1 MSVCVGAPDTRVC
14 ATDNDTH
21 REANRKQQPLSGG
34 VTGVMFS
41 ESLRSR
47 CMSRLYQRKQE
58 KRDEVFDR
66 NETVGSTELLAESAR
81 GGLKE
86 GNRGQVTQEK
96 DLLSRGLI
104 GGILPH
110 DVVGRGTGWLAK
122 RAREREEEKKTMRAS
137 WKQKALRSEKG
148 HGEGF
153 WSAAMAVYSEER
165 ARLQTAAGFASR
177 RAGRKH
183 EVGREARADPEEYW
197 REAADTYRC
206 CHQRRKSTFFHFD
219 YVAIK
224 ITRDCY

>member
-1 MSVCVGAPDTRVC
+1 
-14 ATDNDTH
+14 
-21 REANRKQQPLSGG
+21 
-34 VTGVMFS
+34 MFS

-66 NETVGSTELLAESAR
+66 NETFGSTELFVESAR

-96 DLLSRGLI
+96 ELPSTGIPNTRGLI

-110 DVVGRGTGWLAK
+110 DAVGRGTGWLAK
-122 RAREREEEKKTMRAS
+122 RAREREEEKKTMRAL
-137 WKQKALRSEKG
+137 WQQRALRSEKG
-148 HGEGF
+148 RGKGF

-165 ARLQTAAGFASR
+165 ARLQIAAGFASR
-177 RAGRKH
+177 RTGRKH
-183 EVGREARADPEEYW
+183 EVGREGRADPEEYW

-206 CHQRRKSTFFHFD
+206 CHQEANLHSFVSNVT
-219 YVAIK
+219 VN
-224 ITRDCY
+224 ITPDRY